1 MYFMKKGIC
10 IIMLLLGVLLFCACV
25 ENVIPPDID
34 PLPGEDNTLRSS
46 VRITL
51 PDEGV
56 PLYNNASVKVENTD
70 LPLYF
75 VYVNNEHTWGP
86 NPDGR
91 TGCGVGYFSLEGKA
105 EISVAV
111 SGMTS
116 CVVRPL
122 SAGVTADVTDGKA
135 VFTLKSAGNYCIEPD
150 GDPEKAIFLFVTGH
164 ETDTETGAEEKVIR
178 FSKGIHTEEND
189 PYIVNGEVTLT
200 SGTKV
205 ILEEGAVVRAR
216 FKADNASDITICG
229 TGIIDGSCF
238 VRNAVTGEVTVPL
251 EFNYCSGV
259 VFRDFSVLDPAGW
272 CVNWYFCTDSQI
284 DNIKIISSRSNGD
297 GISLQSCKDIDVR
310 NCFLRT
316 WDDSLVV
323 KNYPRWNDRN
333 IEGETEN
340 ITFSNCIL
348 WTDLAQSMEIGY
360 ETIGKLMRNI
370 TFSNITVLHNFHKP
384 VMSIH
389 NSNNADI
396 ENVVFDTITV
406 EDASMGRGD
415 AGSNAQLCEITVEFS
430 STWSTNHKTTAL
442 GSITGVRISNVTV
455 LSGNA
460 IIPVRVAGSRDM
472 RSGYNASIHYVK
484 DVVFENVWLG
494 GKQLTSGYAYL
505 SVNEYAEAEV
515 IKGKEKVIASFDF
528 VMDDEELA
536 EYSDHAEVTVI

>member
-1 MYFMKKGIC
+1 M
-10 IIMLLLGVLLFCACV
+10 
-25 ENVIPPDID
+25 
-34 PLPGEDNTLRSS
+34 
-46 VRITL
+46 
-51 PDEGV
+51 
-56 PLYNNASVKVENTD
+56 
-70 LPLYF
+70 
-75 VYVNNEHTWGP
+75 
-86 NPDGR
+86 
-91 TGCGVGYFSLEGKA
+91 
-105 EISVAV
+105 
-111 SGMTS
+111 
-116 CVVRPL
+116 
-122 SAGVTADVTDGKA
+122 
-135 VFTLKSAGNYCIEPD
+135 
-150 GDPEKAIFLFVTGH
+150 
-164 ETDTETGAEEKVIR
+164 
-178 FSKGIHTEEND
+178 
-189 PYIVNGEVTLT
+189 
-200 SGTKV
+200 
-205 ILEEGAVVRAR
+205 
-216 FKADNASDITICG
+216 
-229 TGIIDGSCF
+229 
-238 VRNAVTGEVTVPL
+238 
-251 EFNYCSGV
+251 
-259 VFRDFSVLDPAGW
+259 
-272 CVNWYFCTDSQI
+272 NWYFCTDSQI

-340 ITFSNCIL
+340 ITFSNCVL

-415 AGSNAQLCEITVEFS
+415 AGSNAQLCEIAVEFS

-442 GSITGVRISNVTV
+442 GSITGVRVSNVTV